1 MMDKELSEAIQRNL
15 QLSGEL
21 MEQAHKLKEN
31 VAILESKNDMLDK
44 ERKLLLSV
52 HAHNCELMQ
61 QRLLSQW
68 SLRVRYA
75 HSMVLLFT
83 SLLREERNTSPT
95 NVRRFDG
102 PMLYTKDGNGPY
114 NSQYKDK
121 ETLSAGS
128 WVLIWNEVE
137 KRVKKR
143 YQMFYDSIKKQK
155 EAKNEKV

>member
-1 MMDKELSEAIQRNL
+1 MDTKLDEVIQTNL
-15 QLSGEL
+15 QLTAQL

-31 VAILESKNDMLDK
+31 VELLEDKNNRLDREKKILLE
-44 ERKLLLSV
+44 V

-68 SLRVRYA
+68 ALRVRYA
-75 HSMVLLFT
+75 HSMVLLFS
-83 SLLREERNTSPT
+83 SLLREENGTTPSG
-95 NVRRFDG
+95 RRKFEG

-114 NSQYKDK
+114 NSLYKEK

-143 YQMFYDSIKKQK
+143 YQMFCDSIKKQK

>member
-1 MMDKELSEAIQRNL
+1 MMDKELSEVIQRNL

-31 VAILESKNDMLDK
+31 VAILESKNEMLDK
-44 ERKLLLSV
+44 ERKLLLGV

-68 SLRVRYA
+68 ALRVRYA
-75 HSMVLLFT
+75 HSMVLLF
-83 SLLREERNTSPT
+83 SSILREERSAPSP
-95 NVRRFDG
+95 VRRFDG
-102 PMLYTKDGNGPY
+102 PPLYTKDGDGPY
-114 NSQYKDK
+114 NNMYKDK
-121 ETLSAGS
+121 ETMSAGS
-128 WVLIWNEVE
+128 WSRIWYEVE

>member
-1 MMDKELSEAIQRNL
+1 MDTKLAETIQTNL
-15 QLSGEL
+15 QLTAQL

-31 VAILESKNDMLDK
+31 VDLLEDKNNRLDREK
-44 ERKLLLSV
+44 KLLLEV

-68 SLRVRYA
+68 ALRVRYA
-75 HSMVLLFT
+75 HSMMLLF
-83 SLLREERNTSPT
+83 SSILREERNTSPT

-121 ETLSAGS
+121 ETMSAGS

-143 YQMFYDSIKKQK
+143 YKMFYDSIKKQK

>member
-1 MMDKELSEAIQRNL
+1 MDKELSESIQRNL

-31 VAILESKNDMLDK
+31 VAILESKNEMLDK

-52 HAHNCELMQ
+52 HVHNCELMQ

-68 SLRVRYA
+68 ALRVRYA
-75 HSMVLLFT
+75 HSMVLLFS
-83 SLLREERNTSPT
+83 SLLREERNGRNLESTP
-95 NVRRFDG
+95 
-102 PMLYTKDGNGPY
+102 LYTKDGESPFNTV
-114 NSQYKDK
+114 YKNK
-121 ETLSAGS
+121 ELLSAGS
-128 WVLIWNEVE
+128 WILIWNEVE

-143 YQMFYDSIKKQK
+143 YKMFYDSIKKQK

>member
-1 MMDKELSEAIQRNL
+1 MMDEELSEAIQRNL

-21 MEQAHKLKEN
+21 MEQAAKLKEN
-31 VAILESKNDMLDK
+31 VDILESKNEMLDK

-68 SLRVRYA
+68 GLRVKYA
-75 HSMVLLFT
+75 HSMVLLFS
-83 SLLREERNTSPT
+83 SLLREERNSSRSEGTPL
-95 NVRRFDG
+95 
-102 PMLYTKDGNGPY
+102 LYTKDGNGPY
-114 NSQYKDK
+114 NSLYKEN

-128 WVLIWNEVE
+128 WVLIWNGVE

-143 YQMFYDSIKKQK
+143 YQMFCDSIKKQK
-155 EAKNEKV
+155 EAQNEKG

>member
-1 MMDKELSEAIQRNL
+1 MDTKLAETIQTNL
-15 QLSGEL
+15 QLTAQL

-31 VAILESKNDMLDK
+31 VDLLEDKNNRLDREK
-44 ERKLLLSV
+44 KLLLEV

-68 SLRVRYA
+68 ALRVRYA
-75 HSMVLLFT
+75 HSMMLLF
-83 SLLREERNTSPT
+83 SSILREERNTSPT

-121 ETLSAGS
+121 ETMSAGS

>member
-1 MMDKELSEAIQRNL
+1 MMDEELSDAIQRNL

-21 MEQAHKLKEN
+21 MEQAAKLKEN
-31 VAILESKNDMLDK
+31 VDILESKNELLDK

-68 SLRVRYA
+68 GLRVKYA
-75 HSMVLLFT
+75 HSMVLLFS
-83 SLLREERNTSPT
+83 SLLREERNSSRSEGTP
-95 NVRRFDG
+95 
-102 PMLYTKDGNGPY
+102 LYTKDGNGPY
-114 NSQYKDK
+114 NSLYKEK

-143 YQMFYDSIKKQK
+143 YQMFCDSIKKQK
-155 EAKNEKV
+155 EAKNGQV

>member
-1 MMDKELSEAIQRNL
+1 MDKELSEAIHRNL

-31 VAILESKNDMLDK
+31 VTILESKNEMLDK

-114 NSQYKDK
+114 NSQYKAK

>member
-1 MMDKELSEAIQRNL
+1 MMDEELSKSIQRNL

-31 VAILESKNDMLDK
+31 VAILESKNEMLDK

-68 SLRVRYA
+68 ALRVRYA
-75 HSMVLLFT
+75 HSMVLLF
-83 SLLREERNTSPT
+83 SSILREEGNTTPT
-95 NVRRFDG
+95 NVRKFDG

-114 NSQYKDK
+114 NSLYKDK

-128 WVLIWNEVE
+128 WVLIWNDVE

-143 YQMFYDSIKKQK
+143 YHMFCNSIKKQK

>member
-31 VAILESKNDMLDK
+31 VAILESKNEMLDK

-68 SLRVRYA
+68 ALRVRYA
-75 HSMVLLFT
+75 HSMMLLF
-83 SLLREERNTSPT
+83 SSILREENNTTPT
-95 NVRRFDG
+95 NVRKFDG

-114 NSQYKDK
+114 NSLYKGK

>member
-31 VAILESKNDMLDK
+31 VAILESKNEMLDK

-68 SLRVRYA
+68 ALRVRYA
-75 HSMVLLFT
+75 HSMVLLF
-83 SLLREERNTSPT
+83 SSILREERSNTRSSERTP
-95 NVRRFDG
+95 
-102 PMLYTKDGNGPY
+102 LYTKDGESPFNTL
-114 NSQYKDK
+114 YKKK
-121 ETLSAGS
+121 ELLSAGS

-143 YQMFYDSIKKQK
+143 YQMFCDSIKKQK
-155 EAKNEKV
+155 EAKNEKG

>member
-1 MMDKELSEAIQRNL
+1 MIDEELAESIKRNL

-21 MEQAHKLKEN
+21 MEQADKLKEN
-31 VAILESKNDMLDK
+31 VDILESKNELLDK

-68 SLRVRYA
+68 GLRVKYA
-75 HSMVLLFT
+75 HSMVLLFS
-83 SLLREERNTSPT
+83 SLLREERNSNRIEGTA
-95 NVRRFDG
+95 
-102 PMLYTKDGNGPY
+102 LYTKDGESPFNT
-114 NSQYKDK
+114 QYKKK
-121 ETLSAGS
+121 ELLSAGS

-143 YQMFYDSIKKQK
+143 YQMFCDSIKKQK
-155 EAKNEKV
+155 EAKNGQV

>member
-1 MMDKELSEAIQRNL
+1 MMDEELSESIQRNL

-21 MEQAHKLKEN
+21 MEQAAKLKEN
-31 VAILESKNDMLDK
+31 VDILEAKNEMLDK

-68 SLRVRYA
+68 GLRVKYA
-75 HSMVLLFT
+75 HSMVLLFS
-83 SLLREERNTSPT
+83 SLLREERNG
-95 NVRRFDG
+95 RRPEG
-102 PMLYTKDGNGPY
+102 TPLYTKDGESPF
-114 NSQYKDK
+114 NSQHKKK
-121 ETLSAGS
+121 ELLSAGS

-143 YQMFYDSIKKQK
+143 YQMFCDSIKKQK
-155 EAKNEKV
+155 EAKNGQV

>member
-1 MMDKELSEAIQRNL
+1 MIDKELSESIQRNL

-31 VAILESKNDMLDK
+31 VAILESKNAMLDK

-68 SLRVRYA
+68 ALRVRYA
-75 HSMVLLFT
+75 HSMVLLF
-83 SLLREERNTSPT
+83 SSILREERSNTRSSERTP
-95 NVRRFDG
+95 
-102 PMLYTKDGNGPY
+102 LYTKDGESPFNTL
-114 NSQYKDK
+114 YKKK
-121 ETLSAGS
+121 ELLSAGS

-143 YQMFYDSIKKQK
+143 YQMFCDSIKKQK
-155 EAKNEKV
+155 EAKNEKG

>member
-1 MMDKELSEAIQRNL
+1 MMDKELSEAIHRNL

-31 VAILESKNDMLDK
+31 VAILESKNEMLDK

-114 NSQYKDK
+114 NSQYKAK

-143 YQMFYDSIKKQK
+143 YQMFYDSIKKKK

>member
-1 MMDKELSEAIQRNL
+1 MDKELSESIQRNL

-21 MEQAHKLKEN
+21 MEQTAKLKEN
-31 VAILESKNDMLDK
+31 VAILESKNEMLDK
-44 ERKLLLSV
+44 ERKLLLGV

-61 QRLLSQW
+61 KRLLSQW
-68 SLRVRYA
+68 ALRVRYA
-75 HSMVLLFT
+75 HSMVLLFS
-83 SLLREERNTSPT
+83 SLLREENGTTPSG
-95 NVRRFDG
+95 RRKFEG

-114 NSQYKDK
+114 NSLYKEK

-143 YQMFYDSIKKQK
+143 YQMFRDSIKKQT

>member
-1 MMDKELSEAIQRNL
+1 MDKELSESIQRNL

-31 VAILESKNDMLDK
+31 VAILESKNEMLDK

-68 SLRVRYA
+68 ALRVRYA
-75 HSMVLLFT
+75 HSMVLLFS
-83 SLLREERNTSPT
+83 SLPREERNG
-95 NVRRFDG
+95 RQL
-102 PMLYTKDGNGPY
+102 LYTKDGESPFNTV
-114 NSQYKDK
+114 YKNK
-121 ETLSAGS
+121 ELLSAGS
-128 WVLIWNEVE
+128 WLLIWNEVE

-143 YQMFYDSIKKQK
+143 YKMFSDSIKKQK

>member
-1 MMDKELSEAIQRNL
+1 MIDEELAESIKRNL

-21 MEQAHKLKEN
+21 MEQAAKLKEN
-31 VAILESKNDMLDK
+31 VDILESKNEMLDK
-44 ERKLLLSV
+44 ERKLLISV

-68 SLRVRYA
+68 GLRVRYA
-75 HSMVLLFT
+75 HSMVLLF
-83 SLLREERNTSPT
+83 SSILREESNTTPT
-95 NVRRFDG
+95 NTRKFDG

-114 NSQYKDK
+114 NSLYKEK

-143 YQMFYDSIKKQK
+143 YQMFLNSIKKQK

>member
-1 MMDKELSEAIQRNL
+1 MMDKELSESIQRNL

-31 VAILESKNDMLDK
+31 VAILESKNAMLDK

-68 SLRVRYA
+68 ALRVRYA
-75 HSMVLLFT
+75 HSMVLLFS
-83 SLLREERNTSPT
+83 SLLREERNGRHLESTP
-95 NVRRFDG
+95 
-102 PMLYTKDGNGPY
+102 LYTKDGESPFNTV
-114 NSQYKDK
+114 YKNK
-121 ETLSAGS
+121 ELLSAGS
-128 WVLIWNEVE
+128 WLLIWNEVE

-143 YQMFYDSIKKQK
+143 YKMFSDSIKKQK
-155 EAKNEKV
+155 EAKNEKG

>member
-31 VAILESKNDMLDK
+31 VAILESKNEMLDK

-68 SLRVRYA
+68 ALRVRYA
-75 HSMVLLFT
+75 HSMVLLF
-83 SLLREERNTSPT
+83 SSILREESNTSPT
-95 NVRRFDG
+95 NVRKFEG
-102 PMLYTKDGNGPY
+102 PLLYTKDGNGPY
-114 NSQYKDK
+114 NSLYKDK

>member
-21 MEQAHKLKEN
+21 MEQAAKLKEN
-31 VAILESKNDMLDK
+31 VDILESKNEMLDK

-68 SLRVRYA
+68 GLRVRYA
-75 HSMVLLFT
+75 HSMVLLF
-83 SLLREERNTSPT
+83 SSILREERSSPT
-95 NVRRFDG
+95 NARKFEG
-102 PMLYTKDGNGPY
+102 PLLYTMDGNGPY
-114 NSQYKDK
+114 NSLYKKK

-143 YQMFYDSIKKQK
+143 YQMFCDSIKKQK
-155 EAKNEKV
+155 EAKNGQV

>member
-1 MMDKELSEAIQRNL
+1 MDKELSESIQRNL

-31 VAILESKNDMLDK
+31 VAILESKNEMLDK
-44 ERKLLLSV
+44 ERKLLLSM

-102 PMLYTKDGNGPY
+102 HVFYTKDGNGPY
-114 NSQYKDK
+114 NSKYKDK

-143 YQMFYDSIKKQK
+143 YQMFCDSIKKQK
-155 EAKNEKV
+155 EAKNEKG

>member
-1 MMDKELSEAIQRNL
+1 MDKELSESIQRNL

-31 VAILESKNDMLDK
+31 VAILESKNEMLDK

-68 SLRVRYA
+68 GLRVRYA
-75 HSMVLLFT
+75 HSMVLLFS
-83 SLLREERNTSPT
+83 SLLREERSNTRHLESTP
-95 NVRRFDG
+95 
-102 PMLYTKDGNGPY
+102 LYTKDGESPF
-114 NSQYKDK
+114 STQHKKK
-121 ETLSAGS
+121 ELLSAGS

-143 YQMFYDSIKKQK
+143 YKMFYDSIKKQK

>member
-1 MMDKELSEAIQRNL
+1 MIDEELAESIKRNL

-21 MEQAHKLKEN
+21 MEQAAKLKEN
-31 VAILESKNDMLDK
+31 VDILESKNELLDK

-68 SLRVRYA
+68 GLRVRYA
-75 HSMVLLFT
+75 HSMVLLF
-83 SLLREERNTSPT
+83 SSILREESNTT
-95 NVRRFDG
+95 TANTRKFEG

-114 NSQYKDK
+114 NSLYKEK
-121 ETLSAGS
+121 ETLAAGS

-143 YQMFYDSIKKQK
+143 YQMFCDSIKKQK
-155 EAKNEKV
+155 EAKNGQV

>member
-1 MMDKELSEAIQRNL
+1 MMDEELSEAIQRNL

-21 MEQAHKLKEN
+21 MEQAAKLKEN
-31 VAILESKNDMLDK
+31 VDILESKNEMLDK

-68 SLRVRYA
+68 ALRVRYA
-75 HSMVLLFT
+75 HSMVLLFS
-83 SLLREERNTSPT
+83 SLLREERNSRHPECA
-95 NVRRFDG
+95 
-102 PMLYTKDGNGPY
+102 PLYTKDGGSPF
-114 NSQYKDK
+114 NSKYKK
-121 ETLSAGS
+121 QELLSAGS

-143 YQMFYDSIKKQK
+143 YQMFCDSIKKQK
-155 EAKNEKV
+155 EAKNGKV